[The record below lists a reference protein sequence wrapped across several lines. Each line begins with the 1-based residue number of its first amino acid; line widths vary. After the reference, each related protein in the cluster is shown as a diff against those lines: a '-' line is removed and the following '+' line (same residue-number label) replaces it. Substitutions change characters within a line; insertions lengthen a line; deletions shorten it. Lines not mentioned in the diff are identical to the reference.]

1 MFVKHAALIAA
12 CCSGLVACASPP
24 PAPPAPPAKSPETI
38 DGEYRGSSTRFQAES
53 RACPHPGLVR
63 LEVIDGR
70 FQFRWAPSIRVDGA
84 IAADGAVTG
93 GAERITLVGRQ
104 TGPRIEADVTN
115 GDCGLHF
122 TVVKRP

>member
-70 FQFRWAPSIRVDGA
+70 FQFRWAPSIWVDGA